1 MTWDTNT
8 KKQQMKRFMAN
19 PNKCL
24 ITKRR
29 KRKGNVRESDMIKSN
44 TGERIGKLETTVEGF
59 HEQFRSMNATLEK
72 IQDSLSSSKQTN
84 WATVIA
90 AIVLGLA
97 LWAAAI
103 RPINNDVERQA
114 LAAEKI
120 AEAVLVQN
128 DKISS
133 LQIDARLMGY
143 RLDEVQPTNKTP

>member
-1 MTWDTNT
+1 
-8 KKQQMKRFMAN
+8 
-19 PNKCL
+19 
-24 ITKRR
+24 
-29 KRKGNVRESDMIKSN
+29 MIKSN

-103 RPINNDVERQA
+103 RPINNDVERQS